1 MDKKDIYEHLAKI
14 YLDASSKRKKKSK
27 EPRLFKNL
35 FIASVAVAVISLA
48 TVGFYFRHSRNPNT
62 EIALVIA
69 PDAVKINF
77 HFDPAKREI
86 YSVPLNNLD
95 LSRYKALAFSIKQAG
110 YKDDINMRIEFATG
124 FKEKSEI
131 YVRQIPHKWKECRI
145 DLAQFKGINDW
156 SSMLE
161 LAFIVEE
168 WNARE
173 NKGVVYVDNIRFVK

>member
-35 FIASVAVAVISLA
+35 FIASVAIVFVLSASL
-48 TVGFYFRHSRNPNT
+48 VLYFKHNRNPNT

-86 YSVPLNNLD
+86 YNVALNNLN
-95 LSRYKALAFSIKQAG
+95 LSLYKALAFSVKQQG
-110 YKDDINMRIEFATG
+110 YKNDIAMRIEFVTG
-124 FKEKSEI
+124 FKEKSEMYI
-131 YVRQIPHKWKECRI
+131 QQIPNKWKECRI
-145 DLAQFKGINDW
+145 DLSKFKGINDW
-156 SSMLE
+156 SNMTE

-168 WNARE
+168 WNTRE
-173 NKGVVYVDNIRFVK
+173 NKGVVYVDNVRFVK